1 MIEKEIGKR
10 WYKSKILWVNI
21 IAVGAVILS
30 GQFGI
35 EMTPQLEIAILGG
48 INFVLR
54 LITKEEIIWKK

>member
-1 MIEKEIGKR
+1 MIEKEIGKS
-10 WYKSKILWVNI
+10 WFKSKTLWVNV
-21 IAVGAVILS
+21 IAVVAVILS

-35 EMTPQLEIAILGG
+35 EMTPPLELALLGG